1 MPCIYIDY
9 TDMFTNTPWTHFRSE
24 KWYVINAPFK
34 IPLFTSLSWTPAA
47 GRPVHVQT
55 PALLG
60 RGLGK
65 SAFCLAYIR
74 KLWHLNA
81 HLNTHYSLIA
91 LYVVQ
96 CLPPPAFNWRNIYG
110 SASGWNSAVPCKNK
124 PCLKKDRSVIKYVC
138 THWCCIHV
146 VLFAVHA
153 HH

>member
-34 IPLFTSLSWTPAA
+34 IPLFTSLSRIPAL

-65 SAFCLAYIR
+65 SAFCLAYIG
-74 KLWHLNA
+74 KL
-81 HLNTHYSLIA
+81 
-91 LYVVQ
+91 
-96 CLPPPAFNWRNIYG
+96 
-110 SASGWNSAVPCKNK
+110 
-124 PCLKKDRSVIKYVC
+124 
-138 THWCCIHV
+138 
-146 VLFAVHA
+146 
-153 HH
+153 